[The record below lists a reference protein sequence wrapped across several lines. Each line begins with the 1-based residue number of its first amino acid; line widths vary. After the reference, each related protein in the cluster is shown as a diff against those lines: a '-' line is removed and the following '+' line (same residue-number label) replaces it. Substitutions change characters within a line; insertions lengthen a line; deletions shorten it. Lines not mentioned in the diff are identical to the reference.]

1 MVKRLTTQPSLKISK
16 KQPTHQF
23 NNLIKVLKPKVF
35 ITTSSNFKTLVQEL
49 TGNGSQTAVPPTT
62 MHGVS
67 SEPTHVIH
75 LDDHYDSPGPSLDYS
90 LDPSLDHSLDCS
102 PDPSFDCSL
111 DPSLGCS
118 PDPSLDDMFTPFD
131 CSNGSS
137 EELGLQ
143 FPEDL
148 VMDYVN
154 HEIELANI
162 ESWLLDIDPPACI
175 RDEPFMPMN
184 TYEYDYNLPFI
195 M

>member
-1 MVKRLTTQPSLKISK
+1 
-16 KQPTHQF
+16 
-23 NNLIKVLKPKVF
+23 
-35 ITTSSNFKTLVQEL
+35 
-49 TGNGSQTAVPPTT
+49 

-67 SEPTHVIH
+67 FEQTHVIH
-75 LDDHYDSPGPSLDYS
+75 LDDHHDSPDPSLDYS
-90 LDPSLDHSLDCS
+90 LDPSLDCSL
-102 PDPSFDCSL
+102 DPSFDCSL

-118 PDPSLDDMFTPFD
+118 PDPSLDNMFTPFD
-131 CSNGSS
+131 YSNGSS
-137 EELGLQ
+137 EELGLR

-162 ESWLLDIDPPACI
+162 ESWLLDINPLACI
-175 RDEPFMPMN
+175 RDEPLIPMN